1 MGSPF
6 QGKEG
11 FHPSLSL
18 KTRLKGSRKV
28 VAVPLVWLQF
38 GNFGEVFYFLFLY
51 FYSLGVL
58 SSMNS
63 DNSQWNFFVSQPH
76 LSIPVFGNS
85 HSLWVWAEVPAPTW
99 DGISLAKRLRIPSKT
114 DFPPGPI
121 PFPPS
126 QSHCFIKPSLLSEIP
141 IPADRS

>member
-11 FHPSLSL
+11 FHPSLSQ

-28 VAVPLVWLQF
+28 VAVTLVWLQF
-38 GNFGEVFYFLFLY
+38 GNFGKVFYFYF

-63 DNSQWNFFVSQPH
+63 DNSQWNFFISQPH
-76 LSIPVFGNS
+76 LSPPVFGNS
-85 HSLWVWAEVPAPTW
+85 HSLWVWAEVAAPTW
-99 DGISLAKRLRIPSKT
+99 EGISLAKRLRIPNKT
-114 DFPPGPI
+114 NFPPGLI

-126 QSHCFIKPSLLSEIP
+126 QSHSCIKPLFPSEIP
-141 IPADRS
+141 IPDDRS